1 MMQDLWA
8 GLRWALG
15 LDVAPTALTAG
26 HMALR
31 ALVVFLVAIALVRVG
46 NKRFLGKNT
55 PLDIILAVIFGSTIS
70 RAITGNA
77 PFVPT
82 LAASLVL
89 VLVHWVLAAL
99 SFHVPGFGTL
109 VKGHE
114 RTLIRHGELQWDALR
129 KAHITE
135 HDVHEALRS
144 KGHAADIDAV
154 ESAHLERSGEI
165 SIILRT
171 EQPPTS

>member
-1 MMQDLWA
+1 MVQNVWA
-8 GLRWALG
+8 TLRWALG
-15 LDVAPTALTAG
+15 LDVAPNAITVG
-26 HMALR
+26 QMSLR
-31 ALVVFLVAIALVRVG
+31 ALVVFLVAISLVRLG

-82 LAASLVL
+82 LVASLVL
-89 VLVHWVLAAL
+89 VLVHWALAAL
-99 SFHVPGFGTL
+99 SFHVPGVGTL

-114 RTLIRHGELQWDALR
+114 RTLIRDGALQWDALR

-135 HDVHEALRS
+135 HDVHEALRT

-165 SIILRT
+165 SIIPRK
-171 EQPPTS
+171 ERPPAS

>member
-1 MMQDLWA
+1 MGQDVWTMV
-8 GLRWALG
+8 RWALG
-15 LDVAPTALTAG
+15 LDVAPSALTAG

-55 PLDIILAVIFGSTIS
+55 PLDIILTVIFGSTIS

-82 LAASLVL
+82 LVASLVL
-89 VLVHWVLAAL
+89 VLVHWALAAL
-99 SFHVPGFGTL
+99 SFHVPGVGTL

-114 RTLIRHGELQWDALR
+114 RTLIRNGELQWEALR

-135 HDVHEALRS
+135 HDVHEALRT

-165 SIILRT
+165 SIIPRQ
-171 EQPPTS
+171 EQPPDS